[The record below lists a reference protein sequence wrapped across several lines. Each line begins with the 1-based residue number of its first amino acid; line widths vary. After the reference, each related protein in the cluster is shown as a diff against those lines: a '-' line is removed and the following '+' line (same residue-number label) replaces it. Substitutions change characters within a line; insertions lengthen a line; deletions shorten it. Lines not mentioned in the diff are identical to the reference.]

1 MYNSARGSEKMNILI
16 YILLIIMAYLY
27 GSVPFALVIGKLFY
41 HTDVR
46 NSGSGNLG
54 GTNAGRVLGKKAGL
68 AVILLDASKCCIS
81 ILIASMI
88 AENMN
93 LNPDIIYP
101 CALACVIGHCY
112 PIFAGFRGGKAVS
125 VAIGYALMTNIYAF
139 LIALVIFLVTLKISK
154 YVSLSSI
161 LASLSIAVISPF
173 LGYSS
178 IGIITNICIVALLVY
193 KHKSNIQ
200 RLRNG
205 TESKITWM

>member
-1 MYNSARGSEKMNILI
+1 MYNKARGSEEMDILI
-16 YILLIIMAYLY
+16 YLLLILMGYLY
-27 GSVPFALVIGKLFY
+27 GSIPFALVIGKLFY

-68 AVILLDASKCCIS
+68 SVIILDASKCCIS
-81 ILIASMI
+81 ILIAGTVAKYMKLD
-88 AENMN
+88 MN
-93 LNPDIIYP
+93 IIYP

-139 LIALVIFLVTLKISK
+139 CIALVIFLLTLKISK
-154 YVSLSSI
+154 YVSLASI
-161 LASLSIAVISPF
+161 LGAISIAVISPF
-173 LGYSS
+173 LGYST

-193 KHKSNIQ
+193 KHRSNIQ
-200 RLRNG
+200 RLRDG
-205 TESKITWM
+205 TENKITWM